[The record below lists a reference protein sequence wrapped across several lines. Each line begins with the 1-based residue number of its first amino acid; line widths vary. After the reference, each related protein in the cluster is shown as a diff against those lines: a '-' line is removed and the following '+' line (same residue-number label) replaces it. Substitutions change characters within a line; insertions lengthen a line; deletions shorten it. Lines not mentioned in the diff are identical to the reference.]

1 MIQNNQ
7 CLAKLWTELV
17 YRAQQLN
24 SSIPSL
30 GHGFFFA
37 VSVGIRW
44 WGRRGQRL
52 LLMFLISHLLSG
64 STIWRRM
71 EHIKER
77 EMDGTFSLKLPVEVR
92 ESEFSA
98 GSLSLAGEVAF
109 MIANGNETVFLNQ
122 ICRLLDF
129 FFWLFLIWWVGL
141 TNATNVFC
149 DVSTLFSYSAQK
161 YAR

>member
-1 MIQNNQ
+1 
-7 CLAKLWTELV
+7 
-17 YRAQQLN
+17 
-24 SSIPSL
+24 
-30 GHGFFFA
+30 
-37 VSVGIRW
+37 
-44 WGRRGQRL
+44 
-52 LLMFLISHLLSG
+52 
-64 STIWRRM
+64 M

-129 FFWLFLIWWVGL
+129 FFVILNLMSGI
-141 TNATNVFC
+141 
-149 DVSTLFSYSAQK
+149 D
-161 YAR
+161 